1 MDDVWS
7 VLGDVEG
14 ESRKA
19 RQALLD
25 YAQMGS
31 GRGLR
36 KLHARYQAEELAP
49 TRRLSSLLAWSS
61 RFDWQ
66 ARVARFDLAQQEEQQ
81 EVWLRRKAEA
91 REQDWTDAARVR
103 GRVMGLLNG
112 GGLDALT
119 LLRVAGALRQA
130 SDLMRLAAGDGVE
143 IELGGAALDEYID
156 RQLARLGYVTKA
168 RAGAAFGADAD
179 TGG

>member
-7 VLGDVEG
+7 VLGEVDG

-25 YAQMGS
+25 YAQAGA

-36 KLHARYQAEELAP
+36 KLHARYQAAETAP

-81 EVWLRRKAEA
+81 ESWARRKAEV

-112 GGLDALT
+112 GGLDALE

-130 SDLMRLAAGDGVE
+130 SDLMRLAAGE
-143 IELGGAALDEYID
+143 EAEMALGGAALDEFID
-156 RQLARLGYVTKA
+156 RQLARLAYAAKA
-168 RAGAAFGADAD
+168 RAGAAFDADAD
-179 TGG
+179 AGG